1 MLNLKK
7 GLALVLAAATAFTF
21 APVGNLSAPVTAK
34 AAQNATFTTGGV
46 LNTIYAYK
54 GASYDLAEHASVTY
68 GSTRLTGRELK
79 WYLVD
84 SSAAPNVGE
93 TRNNGNITK
102 LKSVEIPTTAGTVE
116 SGQSGSLKVTVND
129 PDVFMSSVAK
139 TAYKNENS
147 TGAAAATKGVD
158 TKIVAVAY
166 VAGAQTVVYVSNDNF
181 TVKKLDGNVKSVG
194 TISDSVQSDGALKD
208 DKGNT
213 WQKEVLDKRL
223 AIKDLDNTW
232 VKASQVNLTATGSGA
247 SVSTDTNFDFAAA
260 LGKDSDNPFKKST
273 LTRNT
278 TNNSGILEKGTYY
291 ETAYIP
297 FTLNDDTDTT
307 YVVKADLT
315 VTVGAAVLFRVKD
328 GGSLLASSDTQ
339 EAQNKLA
346 ADHAV
351 YVNLTDNK
359 TWDIRKHIETDA
371 VDQSKVTF
379 EYDSDSANVDV
390 DKNGVITAK
399 SVGNA
404 NITIIATYNGLKSSA
419 KLLVRVSQYGFDKI
433 TITGKDKDVATAL
446 TTNQYDNNKTAI
458 KNASIPEYQLVTR
471 QIGYV
476 QIEVTGNETSNVV
489 ETPVVA
495 SANNARLTYSFV
507 EDYSAKGLT
516 IDPTTGAIT
525 VDYNKIKAQGA
536 PALGTYAVKVV
547 SDATSKSESTTSYY
561 YVVVDYP
568 DKTITGL
575 DGRYADPYVIG
586 TASSRDALTLD
597 LYYETKGSAAFYKK
611 IDKSKDDFEG
621 APIYSNDSK
630 DSFDMPE
637 TGKSGCTD
645 QTTVN
650 DPYGA
655 DITKNLTGQIW
666 KADATDKT
674 MHVIAY
680 NTQSSSTGF
689 TAKLVTVKSAPAVTN
704 YVDKITNKATGDV
717 IYDYAKD
724 KDKTAAHISI
734 NDITTVAIT
743 LAHPVASAVSGSA
756 VHLNIS
762 DNGGNHKV
770 INQKIYVTAVLNT
783 KEVDMT
789 LYPNSRGTT
798 VINVNPAGWL
808 TATDR
813 TDIHHQSVQL
823 AVEYDGS
830 KGNLAKPAKITGV
843 KVGNKKGA
851 KVVVKFTKSSLDKN
865 GLSMKYYVQKKV
877 GKKTS
882 GKSIGSAR
890 TTLSVK
896 KGATVKV
903 RVKAYYY
910 DAAGQK
916 HVGAYSKWVTK
927 KTDKK

>member
-34 AAQNATFTTGGV
+34 AAPVANATFTTGGV

-68 GSTRLTGRELK
+68 GDTRLTGRELK

-84 SSAAPNVGE
+84 SSAVPKVGD
-93 TRNNGNITK
+93 TRNDGAITK
-102 LKSVEIPTTAGTVE
+102 LKSVNIPTTAGTVE

-129 PDVFMSSVAK
+129 PDVFMSSVAHN
-139 TAYKNENS
+139 AYTNDNP
-147 TGAAAATKGVD
+147 TGAAAATTGVD

-166 VAGAQTVVYVSNDNF
+166 VAGAQTVVYVSNDKF
-181 TVKKLDGNVKSVG
+181 KVEKLDGNVKSVG
-194 TISDSVQSDGALKD
+194 TISDSVQSDEHVTNWKD
-208 DKGNT
+208 DKIN
-213 WQKEVLDKRL
+213 VLDKRL

-232 VKASQVNLTATGSGA
+232 VKASQVSLNNTPTGSA
-247 SVSTDTNFDFAAA
+247 AVSTDTNFTFKAAT
-260 LGKDSDNPFKKST
+260 GTENDNPFKKST
-273 LTRNT
+273 LEKKT
-278 TNNSGILEKGTYY
+278 SPLEKGTYY

-297 FTLNDDTDTT
+297 FTLNDDNDTT

-328 GGSLLASSDTQ
+328 GGSLLASSANET
-339 EAQNKLA
+339 LA
-346 ADHAV
+346 TDHAV

-404 NITIIATYNGLKSSA
+404 NITITATYNGLKSSA

-458 KNASIPEYQLVTR
+458 ENATIPEYQLVTR

-525 VDYNKIKAQGA
+525 VDYNKIKAGT
-536 PALGTYAVKVV
+536 ALGTYAVKVV

-568 DKTITGL
+568 DQTITGL
-575 DGRYADPYVIG
+575 NDRYADPYVTG
-586 TASSRDALTLD
+586 VASAPDKLTLD
-597 LYYETKGSAAFYKK
+597 LYNETNGTAKSYK
-611 IDKSKDDFEG
+611 IVTKDDDFAG
-621 APIYSNDSK
+621 APIYSGDSQS
-630 DSFDMPE
+630 SFDMQE
-637 TGKSGCTD
+637 TGEAGVSD
-645 QTTVN
+645 QKEIH
-650 DPYGA
+650 DPYKA
-655 DITKNLTGQIW
+655 KYTDNLSGRIW
-666 KADATDKT
+666 RADAADKT

-680 NTQSSSTGF
+680 NVQQDKKGF

-724 KDKTAAHISI
+724 KGKTAAHISI
-734 NDITTVAIT
+734 NDITTVDIT

-756 VHLNIS
+756 VHLNINYAGET
-762 DNGGNHKV
+762 DKV
-770 INQKIYVTAVLNT
+770 INQSQYVTAVLNT
-783 KEVDMT
+783 KEVAMT

-798 VINVNPAGWL
+798 VISVNPAGWL

-813 TDIHHQSVQL
+813 TDIHHQNVLL
-823 AVEYDGS
+823 AIEYDGS
-830 KGNLAKPAKITGV
+830 NGNTAKPAKITGV

-890 TTLSVK
+890 TSLAVK

>member
-34 AAQNATFTTGGV
+34 AAPVANATFTTGGV

-68 GSTRLTGRELK
+68 GNTRLTGRELK

-84 SSAAPNVGE
+84 SSAVPNVGD
-93 TRNNGNITK
+93 TRNNGAITK
-102 LKSVEIPTTAGTVE
+102 LKSVNIPTTAGTVE

-129 PDVFMSSVAK
+129 PDVFMSSVAH
-139 TAYKNENS
+139 TAYTNANP
-147 TGAAAATKGVD
+147 TGAAAAAAGVD

-166 VAGAQTVVYVSNDNF
+166 VAGAQTVVYVSGTNF
-181 TVKKLDGNVKSVG
+181 AVKKLDGNVKSVG
-194 TISDSVQSDGALKD
+194 TISDSVQSDGTVQD
-208 DKGNT
+208 VQN
-213 WQKEVLDKRL
+213 KEVLDKRL
-223 AIKDLDNTW
+223 AIADLDNTW

-247 SVSTDTNFDFAAA
+247 SVSTDTNYNFTAA
-260 LGKDSDNPFKKST
+260 LGTNNDNPFKKST
-273 LTRNT
+273 LTRN
-278 TNNSGILEKGTYY
+278 NYNSGTLEKGTYY

-297 FTLNDDTDTT
+297 FKLNGDNDTT

-328 GGSLLASSDTQ
+328 GGSLLASSSASDV
-339 EAQNKLA
+339 LA
-346 ADHAV
+346 KDHAV

-404 NITIIATYNGLKSSA
+404 NITITATYNGLKSSA

-446 TTNQYDNNKTAI
+446 TTTQYDNNQADI
-458 KNASIPEYQLVTR
+458 KAGDATLHSSEYELVTR

-525 VDYNKIKAQGA
+525 VDYNKIKAGT
-536 PALGTYAVKVV
+536 ALGTYAVKVV

-568 DKTITGL
+568 DQTITGL
-575 DGRYADPYVIG
+575 NDRYADPYVIG
-586 TASSRDALTLD
+586 VASAPDKLTLD
-597 LYYETKGSAAFYKK
+597 LHNETNGTAKSYKK
-611 IDKSKDDFEG
+611 VTKDDDFAG
-621 APIYSNDSK
+621 APIYSGDSQS
-630 DSFDMPE
+630 SFDMQE
-637 TGKSGCTD
+637 TGAPNSD
-645 QTTVN
+645 QTEIN
-650 DPYGA
+650 DPYRAKYSDKYSGR
-655 DITKNLTGQIW
+655 IW
-666 KADATDKT
+666 RADAADKT

-680 NTQSSSTGF
+680 NVQQDKKGF

-724 KDKTAAHISI
+724 KGKTAAHISI
-734 NDITTVAIT
+734 NDITTVDIT

-756 VHLNIS
+756 VHLNINYAGET
-762 DNGGNHKV
+762 DKV
-770 INQKIYVTAVLNT
+770 INQSQYVTAVLNT
-783 KEVDMT
+783 KEVAMT

-798 VINVNPAGWL
+798 VISVNPAGWL

-813 TDIHHQSVQL
+813 TDIHHQNVLL
-823 AVEYDGS
+823 AIEYDGS

-882 GKSIGSAR
+882 GKSIGSTR

>member
-34 AAQNATFTTGGV
+34 AAPMANATFTTGGV

-68 GSTRLTGRELK
+68 GNTRLTGRELK

-84 SSAAPNVGE
+84 SSAVPNVGD
-93 TRNNGNITK
+93 TRNNGAITK
-102 LKSVEIPTTAGTVE
+102 LKSVNIPTTAGTVE

-129 PDVFMSSVAK
+129 PDVFMSSVAHN
-139 TAYKNENS
+139 AYTNENL
-147 TGAAAATKGVD
+147 TGAAAATTGVD

-166 VAGAQTVVYVSNDNF
+166 VAGAQTVVYVSNDLF

-194 TISDSVQSDGALKD
+194 TISDSVQSNGATTD
-208 DKGNT
+208 PETNAT
-213 WQKEVLDKRL
+213 WIKKVLDKRL

-232 VKASQVNLTATGSGA
+232 VKASQVNLTATGTSA

-260 LGKDSDNPFKKST
+260 LGTNNDNPFKEST
-273 LTRNT
+273 LTRNNKNT
-278 TNNSGILEKGTYY
+278 APLEKGTYY

-297 FTLNDDTDTT
+297 FTLTGDTDTT

-328 GGSLLASSDTQ
+328 GGSLLASSSASDV
-339 EAQNKLA
+339 LA
-346 ADHAV
+346 KDHAV

-404 NITIIATYNGLKSSA
+404 NITITATYNGLKSSA

-446 TTNQYDNNKTAI
+446 TTTQYDNNKTAI
-458 KNASIPEYQLVTR
+458 ETAAIPEYQLVTR

-507 EDYSAKGLT
+507 EDYSAHGLT

-525 VDYNKIKAQGA
+525 VDYNKIKTKA
-536 PALGTYAVKVV
+536 ALGTYAVKVV

-597 LYYETKGSAAFYKK
+597 LYYETNGSAAHYNK

-637 TGKSGCTD
+637 TSNGGTD

-655 DITKNLTGQIW
+655 DRTKNYTGQIW
-666 KADATDKT
+666 RANAADKT

-680 NTQSSSTGF
+680 NTKSSSTGF

-704 YVDKITNKATGDV
+704 YVDKITNKATGEV

-734 NDITTVAIT
+734 NDITTVDIT

-762 DNGGNHKV
+762 ANDGNHKV
-770 INQKIYVTAVLNT
+770 INQKVYVTAVLNT

-882 GKSIGSAR
+882 GKSIGSTR

>member
-34 AAQNATFTTGGV
+34 AAPVNATFTTGGV

-68 GSTRLTGRELK
+68 GNTRLTGRELK

-84 SSAAPNVGE
+84 SSAVPNVGD
-93 TRNNGNITK
+93 TRDNGAITK
-102 LKSVEIPTTAGTVE
+102 LKSVNIPTTAGTVE

-129 PDVFMSSVAK
+129 PDDFMSSVAHS
-139 TAYKNENS
+139 TNTNANP

-166 VAGAQTVVYVSNDNF
+166 VAGAQTVVYVSQTNF
-181 TVKKLDGNVKSVG
+181 AVKKLDGNVKSVG
-194 TISDSVQSDGALKD
+194 TISDSVQSDGTVQD
-208 DKGNT
+208 VQN
-213 WQKEVLDKRL
+213 KEVLDKRL
-223 AIKDLDNTW
+223 AVADLDNTW

-247 SVSTDTNFDFAAA
+247 SVSTDTNYNFAAA
-260 LGKDSDNPFKKST
+260 LGTNNDNPFKKST
-273 LTRNT
+273 LTRN
-278 TNNSGILEKGTYY
+278 NYNSGTLEKGTYY

-297 FTLNDDTDTT
+297 FKLNGDNDTT

-328 GGSLLASSDTQ
+328 GGSLLASSSASDV
-339 EAQNKLA
+339 LA
-346 ADHAV
+346 KDHAV

-404 NITIIATYNGLKSSA
+404 NITITATYNGLKSSA

-433 TITGKDKDVATAL
+433 TVTGKDKDVATAL

-458 KNASIPEYQLVTR
+458 KNAYIPEYQLVTR

-489 ETPVVA
+489 ETPVVT

-525 VDYNKIKAQGA
+525 VDYNKIKAVGA

-597 LYYETKGSAAFYKK
+597 LYYETNGSAAYYNK

-637 TGKSGCTD
+637 TGNGGTN
-645 QTTVN
+645 QTTVK

-666 KADATDKT
+666 RADAADKT

-734 NDITTVAIT
+734 NDITTVDIT

-762 DNGGNHKV
+762 DNDGNHKV
-770 INQKIYVTAVLNT
+770 INQKTYVTAVLNT
-783 KEVDMT
+783 KEVAMT